1 MFEETIVDQNPHW
14 SGGTYIEGVP
24 RKILN
29 KVIDYLDLPHI
40 ISIVGVRRAGKSTLI
55 KQVINFLIQT
65 KGIPPKNILF
75 LNLETPQFSRY
86 RTDVTYLERIYE
98 DYLKLASPEGTVFCF
113 LDEVQFFT
121 EWQIF
126 IKSRYEGK
134 KIKFIVT
141 GSNSRLLS
149 SEFITLLSG
158 RTLPLEVFPFSFEEF
173 LTAKGLIVTDTVS
186 LLKERHRVRQMMD
199 EYLYFGGFPE
209 PAFVT
214 EQTTKKEILVM
225 YIRNILYQD
234 IAPRF
239 TVKKPLELENLF
251 FYLMSNISSFYT
263 YNSLSKL
270 VGLSDKTIKE
280 YLSYFT
286 EVYLL
291 FTVDSFDFS
300 VKQQI
305 KSPKK
310 VYAIDTGMVRASSFS
325 FSENIGHY
333 LENLVFIELKRKG
346 KEIYYYKTANGLEVD
361 FACKEG
367 NRLTGLIQVSKEM
380 QTDKVRKRELKAL
393 LKAMDETGLSQATIV
408 TYEDEEKVQ
417 VEGKTVNIIPV
428 HKYFGGKLSLKD
440 HISEE
445 RK

>member
-14 SGGTYIEGVP
+14 SGDMYIEGVP

-29 KVIDYLDLPHI
+29 KVIDYLDLPHV

-55 KQVINFLIQT
+55 KQAINFLIQT
-65 KGIPPKNILF
+65 KEIPPKNILF

-86 RTDVTYLERIYE
+86 RTDVTYLERVYE

-121 EWQIF
+121 EWQVF
-126 IKSRYEGK
+126 VKSHYEEK

-158 RTLPLEVFPFSFEEF
+158 RTLPLEVFPFSFGEF
-173 LTAKGLIVTDTVS
+173 LTAKGLTVTDEVS
-186 LLKERHRVRQMMD
+186 LLKKRHRVRHLMD
-199 EYLYFGGFPE
+199 EYLHFGGFPE
-209 PAFVT
+209 PSFVS
-214 EQTTKKEILVM
+214 EQATKKEILVM
-225 YIRNILYQD
+225 YARNILYRD

-251 FYLMSNISSFYT
+251 FYLMSNISSLYT
-263 YNSLSKL
+263 YNKLSKL
-270 VGLSDKTIKE
+270 VEISDKTIKD

-286 EVYLL
+286 DAYLL
-291 FTVDSFDFS
+291 FTIDLFNFS
-300 VKQQI
+300 VKRQI

-310 VYAIDTGMVRASSFS
+310 VYAIDTGMARASSFS
-325 FSENIGHY
+325 FSEDAGHY

-346 KEIYYYKTANGLEVD
+346 REIYYYKTANDLEVD

-380 QTDKVRKRELKAL
+380 QTDKVRKREIRAL
-393 LKAMDETGLSQATIV
+393 IKAMDETGLSQATIV
-408 TYEDEEKVQ
+408 TYEDEEIIRA
-417 VEGKTVNIIPV
+417 EGKTINVIPAY
-428 HKYFGGKLSLKD
+428 KYFGEESLS
-440 HISEE
+440 
-445 RK
+445 

>member
-1 MFEETIVDQNPHW
+1 MFKETIVDQNPHW
-14 SGGTYIEGVP
+14 SGDMYIEGVP

-29 KVIDYLDLPHI
+29 KVIDYLGLPHI

-55 KQVINFLIQT
+55 KQAINFLIQT
-65 KGIPPKNILF
+65 KEIPPKNILF

-86 RTDVTYLERIYE
+86 RTDVTYLERVYE

-121 EWQIF
+121 EWQVF
-126 IKSRYEGK
+126 VKSHYEEK

-158 RTLPLEVFPFSFEEF
+158 RTLPLEVFPFSFGEF
-173 LTAKGLIVTDTVS
+173 LTAKGLTVTDEVS
-186 LLKERHRVRQMMD
+186 LLKKRHRVRHLMD
-199 EYLYFGGFPE
+199 EYLHFGGFPE
-209 PAFVT
+209 PSFVS
-214 EQTTKKEILVM
+214 EQATKKEILVM
-225 YIRNILYQD
+225 YARNIIYRD

-251 FYLMSNISSFYT
+251 FYLMSNISSLYT
-263 YNSLSKL
+263 YNKLSKL
-270 VGLSDKTIKE
+270 MEISDKTIKD

-286 EVYLL
+286 DAYLL
-291 FTVDSFDFS
+291 FTIDLFNFS
-300 VKQQI
+300 VKRQI

-310 VYAIDTGMVRASSFS
+310 VYAIDTGMARASSFS
-325 FSENIGHY
+325 FSEDTGHY

-346 KEIYYYKTANGLEVD
+346 REIYYYKTANDLEVD
-361 FACKEG
+361 FACKEE

-380 QTDKVRKRELKAL
+380 QTDKVRKREIRAL
-393 LKAMDETGLSQATIV
+393 IKAMDETGLSQATIV
-408 TYEDEEKVQ
+408 TYEDEEIIRA
-417 VEGKTVNIIPV
+417 EGKTINVIPAY
-428 HKYFGGKLSLKD
+428 KYFGEESLS
-440 HISEE
+440 
-445 RK
+445 

>member
-14 SGGTYIEGVP
+14 SGDMYIEGVP

-29 KVIDYLDLPHI
+29 KVIDYLGLPHV

-55 KQVINFLIQT
+55 KQAINFLIQT
-65 KGIPPKNILF
+65 KEIPPKNILF

-86 RTDVTYLERIYE
+86 RTDVTYLERVYE

-121 EWQIF
+121 EWQVF
-126 IKSRYEGK
+126 VKSHYEEK

-158 RTLPLEVFPFSFEEF
+158 RTLPLEVFPFSFGEF
-173 LTAKGLIVTDTVS
+173 LTAKGLTVTDKVS
-186 LLKERHRVRQMMD
+186 LLKKRHRVRHLMD
-199 EYLYFGGFPE
+199 EYLHFGGFPE
-209 PAFVT
+209 PSFVS
-214 EQTTKKEILVM
+214 EQATKKEILVM
-225 YIRNILYQD
+225 YARNILYRD

-251 FYLMSNISSFYT
+251 FYLMSNISSLYT
-263 YNSLSKL
+263 YNKLSKL
-270 VGLSDKTIKE
+270 VEISDKTIKD

-286 EVYLL
+286 DAYLL
-291 FTVDSFDFS
+291 FTIDLFNFS
-300 VKQQI
+300 VKRQI

-310 VYAIDTGMVRASSFS
+310 IYAIDTGMARASSFS
-325 FSENIGHY
+325 FSEDAGHY

-346 KEIYYYKTANGLEVD
+346 REIYYYKTANDLEVD

-380 QTDKVRKRELKAL
+380 QTDKVRKREIRAL
-393 LKAMDETGLSQATIV
+393 IKAMDETGLSQATIV
-408 TYEDEEKVQ
+408 TYEDEEIIRA
-417 VEGKTVNIIPV
+417 EGKTINVIPAY
-428 HKYFGGKLSLKD
+428 KYFGEESLS
-440 HISEE
+440 
-445 RK
+445 

>member
-14 SGGTYIEGVP
+14 SGDTYIEGVP

-29 KVIDYLDLPHI
+29 KVIAYLDLPHI

-55 KQVINFLIQT
+55 KQAINFLIQT

-98 DYLKLASPEGTVFCF
+98 DYLKLASPNGTVFCF

-121 EWQIF
+121 EWQVF
-126 IKSRYEGK
+126 VKSHYEGK

-158 RTLPLEVFPFSFEEF
+158 RTLPLEVFPFSFGEF
-173 LTAKGLIVTDTVS
+173 LTAKGLTVTDEVS
-186 LLKERHRVRQMMD
+186 LLKKRHRVRHLMD
-199 EYLYFGGFPE
+199 EYLHFGGFPE
-209 PAFVT
+209 PSFVS
-214 EQTTKKEILVM
+214 EQATKKEILVM
-225 YIRNILYQD
+225 YARNILYRD

-251 FYLMSNISSFYT
+251 FYLMSNISSLYT
-263 YNSLSKL
+263 YNKLSKL
-270 VGLSDKTIKE
+270 VEISDKTIKD

-286 EVYLL
+286 DAYLL
-291 FTVDSFDFS
+291 FTIDLFNFS
-300 VKQQI
+300 VKRQI

-310 VYAIDTGMVRASSFS
+310 VYAIDTGMARASSFS
-325 FSENIGHY
+325 FSEDTGHY

-346 KEIYYYKTANGLEVD
+346 REIYYYKTANDLEVD

-367 NRLTGLIQVSKEM
+367 NRLTGLVQVSKEM
-380 QTDKVRKRELKAL
+380 QTDKVRKREIRAL
-393 LKAMDETGLSQATIV
+393 IKAMDETGLSQATIV
-408 TYEDEEKVQ
+408 TYEDEEIIRA
-417 VEGKTVNIIPV
+417 EGKTINIIPAY
-428 HKYFGGKLSLKD
+428 KYFG
-440 HISEE
+440 EE
-445 RK
+445 FML

>member
-14 SGGTYIEGVP
+14 SGDMYIEGVP

-29 KVIDYLDLPHI
+29 KVIDYLGLPHI

-55 KQVINFLIQT
+55 KQAINFLIQT
-65 KGIPPKNILF
+65 KEIPPKNILF

-86 RTDVTYLERIYE
+86 RTDVTYLERVYE

-121 EWQIF
+121 EWQVF
-126 IKSRYEGK
+126 VKSHYEEK

-158 RTLPLEVFPFSFEEF
+158 RILPLEVFPFSFGEF
-173 LTAKGLIVTDTVS
+173 LTAKGLTVTDEVS
-186 LLKERHRVRQMMD
+186 LLKKRHRVRHLMD
-199 EYLYFGGFPE
+199 EYLHFGGFPE
-209 PAFVT
+209 PSFVS
-214 EQTTKKEILVM
+214 EQATKKEILVM
-225 YIRNILYQD
+225 YARNIIYRD

-251 FYLMSNISSFYT
+251 FYLMSNISSLYT
-263 YNSLSKL
+263 YNKLSKL
-270 VGLSDKTIKE
+270 VEISDKTIKD

-286 EVYLL
+286 DAYLL
-291 FTVDSFDFS
+291 FTIDLFNFS
-300 VKQQI
+300 VKRQI

-310 VYAIDTGMVRASSFS
+310 VYAIDTGMARASSFS
-325 FSENIGHY
+325 FSEDTGHY

-346 KEIYYYKTANGLEVD
+346 REIYYYKTANNLEVD

-380 QTDKVRKRELKAL
+380 QTDKVRKREIRAL
-393 LKAMDETGLSQATIV
+393 IKAMDETGLSQATIV
-408 TYEDEEKVQ
+408 TYEDEEIIRA
-417 VEGKTVNIIPV
+417 EGKTVNVIPAY
-428 HKYFGGKLSLKD
+428 KYFGEESLL
-440 HISEE
+440 
-445 RK
+445 

>member
-14 SGGTYIEGVP
+14 SGDMYIEGVP

-29 KVIDYLDLPHI
+29 KVIDYLDLPHV

-55 KQVINFLIQT
+55 KQAINFLIQT
-65 KGIPPKNILF
+65 KEIPPKNILF

-86 RTDVTYLERIYE
+86 RTDVTYLERVYE

-121 EWQIF
+121 EWQVF
-126 IKSRYEGK
+126 VKSHYEEK

-158 RTLPLEVFPFSFEEF
+158 RTLPLEVFPFSFGEF
-173 LTAKGLIVTDTVS
+173 LTAKGLTVTDEVS
-186 LLKERHRVRQMMD
+186 LLKKRHRVRHLMD
-199 EYLYFGGFPE
+199 EYLHFGGFPE
-209 PAFVT
+209 PSFVS
-214 EQTTKKEILVM
+214 EQATKKEILVM
-225 YIRNILYQD
+225 YARNILYRD

-251 FYLMSNISSFYT
+251 FYLMSNISSLYT
-263 YNSLSKL
+263 YNKLSKL
-270 VGLSDKTIKE
+270 VEISDKTIKD

-286 EVYLL
+286 DAYLL
-291 FTVDSFDFS
+291 FTIDLFNFS
-300 VKQQI
+300 VKRQI

-310 VYAIDTGMVRASSFS
+310 VYAIDTGMARASSFS
-325 FSENIGHY
+325 FSEDAGHY
-333 LENLVFIELKRKG
+333 LKNLVFIELKRKG
-346 KEIYYYKTANGLEVD
+346 REIYYYKTANDLEVD
-361 FACKEG
+361 FACKEE

-380 QTDKVRKRELKAL
+380 QTDKVRKREIRAL
-393 LKAMDETGLSQATIV
+393 IKAMDETGLSQATIV
-408 TYEDEEKVQ
+408 TYEDEEIIRA
-417 VEGKTVNIIPV
+417 EGKTINVIPAY
-428 HKYFGGKLSLKD
+428 KYFGEESLS
-440 HISEE
+440 
-445 RK
+445 

>member
-14 SGGTYIEGVP
+14 SGDMYIEGVP

-29 KVIDYLDLPHI
+29 KVIDYLGLPHI

-55 KQVINFLIQT
+55 KQAINFLIQT
-65 KGIPPKNILF
+65 KEIPPKNILF

-86 RTDVTYLERIYE
+86 RTDVTYLERVYE

-121 EWQIF
+121 EWQVF
-126 IKSRYEGK
+126 VKSHYEEK

-149 SEFITLLSG
+149 SEFITFLSG
-158 RTLPLEVFPFSFEEF
+158 RTLPLEVFPFSFGEF
-173 LTAKGLIVTDTVS
+173 LTAKGLTVTDEVS
-186 LLKERHRVRQMMD
+186 LLKKRHRVRHLMD
-199 EYLYFGGFPE
+199 EYLHFGGFPE
-209 PAFVT
+209 PSFVS
-214 EQTTKKEILVM
+214 EQATKKEILVM
-225 YIRNILYQD
+225 YARNIIYRD

-251 FYLMSNISSFYT
+251 FYLMSNISSLYT
-263 YNSLSKL
+263 YNKLSKL
-270 VGLSDKTIKE
+270 VEISDKTIKD

-286 EVYLL
+286 DAYLL
-291 FTVDSFDFS
+291 FTIDLFNFS
-300 VKQQI
+300 VKRQI

-310 VYAIDTGMVRASSFS
+310 VYAIDTGMARASSFS
-325 FSENIGHY
+325 FSEDTGHY

-346 KEIYYYKTANGLEVD
+346 REIYYYKTANNLEVD

-380 QTDKVRKRELKAL
+380 QTDKVRKREIRAL
-393 LKAMDETGLSQATIV
+393 IKAMDETGLSQATIV
-408 TYEDEEKVQ
+408 TYEDEEIIRA
-417 VEGKTVNIIPV
+417 EGKTVNVIPAY
-428 HKYFGGKLSLKD
+428 KYFGEESLL
-440 HISEE
+440 
-445 RK
+445 

>member
-14 SGGTYIEGVP
+14 SGDMYIEGVP

-29 KVIDYLDLPHI
+29 KVIDYLDLPHV

-55 KQVINFLIQT
+55 KQAINFLIQT
-65 KGIPPKNILF
+65 KEIPPKNILF

-86 RTDVTYLERIYE
+86 RTDVTYLERVYE

-121 EWQIF
+121 EWQVF
-126 IKSRYEGK
+126 VKSHYEEK

-158 RTLPLEVFPFSFEEF
+158 RTLPLEVFPFSFGEF
-173 LTAKGLIVTDTVS
+173 LTAKGLTVTDEVS
-186 LLKERHRVRQMMD
+186 LLKKRHRVRHLMD
-199 EYLYFGGFPE
+199 EYLHFGGFPE
-209 PAFVT
+209 PSFVS
-214 EQTTKKEILVM
+214 EQATKKEILVM
-225 YIRNILYQD
+225 YARNILYRD

-251 FYLMSNISSFYT
+251 FYLMSNISSLYT
-263 YNSLSKL
+263 YNKLSKL
-270 VGLSDKTIKE
+270 VEISDKTIKD

-286 EVYLL
+286 DAYLL
-291 FTVDSFDFS
+291 FTIDLFNFS
-300 VKQQI
+300 VKRQI

-310 VYAIDTGMVRASSFS
+310 VYAIDTGMARASSFS
-325 FSENIGHY
+325 FSEDAGHY

-346 KEIYYYKTANGLEVD
+346 REIYYYKTANNLEVD

-380 QTDKVRKRELKAL
+380 QTDKVRKREIRAL
-393 LKAMDETGLSQATIV
+393 IKAMDETGLSQATIV
-408 TYEDEEKVQ
+408 TYEDEEIIRA
-417 VEGKTVNIIPV
+417 EGKTINVIPAY
-428 HKYFGGKLSLKD
+428 KYFGEESLS
-440 HISEE
+440 
-445 RK
+445 

>member
-14 SGGTYIEGVP
+14 SGDMYIEGVP

-29 KVIDYLDLPHI
+29 KVIDYLGLPHV

-55 KQVINFLIQT
+55 KQAINFLIQT
-65 KGIPPKNILF
+65 KEIPPKNILF

-86 RTDVTYLERIYE
+86 RTDVTYLERVYE
-98 DYLKLASPEGTVFCF
+98 DYLKLASPEDTVFCF

-121 EWQIF
+121 EWQVF
-126 IKSRYEGK
+126 VKSHYEEK

-158 RTLPLEVFPFSFEEF
+158 RTLPLEVFPFSFGEF
-173 LTAKGLIVTDTVS
+173 LTAKGLTVTDEVS
-186 LLKERHRVRQMMD
+186 LLKKRHRVRHLMD
-199 EYLYFGGFPE
+199 EYLHFGGFPE
-209 PAFVT
+209 PSFVS
-214 EQTTKKEILVM
+214 EQATKKEILVM
-225 YIRNILYQD
+225 YARNILYRD

-251 FYLMSNISSFYT
+251 FYLMSNISSLYT
-263 YNSLSKL
+263 YNKLSKL
-270 VGLSDKTIKE
+270 VEISDKTIKD

-286 EVYLL
+286 DAYLL
-291 FTVDSFDFS
+291 FTIDLFNFS
-300 VKQQI
+300 VKRQI

-310 VYAIDTGMVRASSFS
+310 VYAIDTGMARASSFS
-325 FSENIGHY
+325 FSEDAGHY

-346 KEIYYYKTANGLEVD
+346 REIYYYKTANNLEVD

-380 QTDKVRKRELKAL
+380 QTDKVRKREIRAL
-393 LKAMDETGLSQATIV
+393 IKAMDETGLSQATIV
-408 TYEDEEKVQ
+408 TYEDEEIIRA
-417 VEGKTVNIIPV
+417 EGKTVNVIPAY
-428 HKYFGGKLSLKD
+428 KYFGEESLS
-440 HISEE
+440 
-445 RK
+445 

>member
-14 SGGTYIEGVP
+14 SGDMYIEGVP

-29 KVIDYLDLPHI
+29 KVIDYLDLPHV

-55 KQVINFLIQT
+55 KQAINFLIQT
-65 KGIPPKNILF
+65 KEIPPKNILF

-86 RTDVTYLERIYE
+86 RTDVTYLERVYE
-98 DYLKLASPEGTVFCF
+98 DYLKLASPEDTVFCF

-121 EWQIF
+121 EWQVF
-126 IKSRYEGK
+126 VKSHYEEK

-158 RTLPLEVFPFSFEEF
+158 RTLPLEVFPFSFGEF
-173 LTAKGLIVTDTVS
+173 LTAKGLTVTDEVS
-186 LLKERHRVRQMMD
+186 LLKKRHRVRHLMD
-199 EYLYFGGFPE
+199 EYLHFGGFPE
-209 PAFVT
+209 PSFVS
-214 EQTTKKEILVM
+214 EQATKKEILVM
-225 YIRNILYQD
+225 YARNILYRD

-251 FYLMSNISSFYT
+251 FYLMSNISSLYT
-263 YNSLSKL
+263 YNKLSKL
-270 VGLSDKTIKE
+270 VEISDKTIKD

-286 EVYLL
+286 DAYLL
-291 FTVDSFDFS
+291 FTIDLFNFS
-300 VKQQI
+300 VKRQI

-310 VYAIDTGMVRASSFS
+310 VYAIDTGMARASSFS
-325 FSENIGHY
+325 FSEDAGHY
-333 LENLVFIELKRKG
+333 LKNLVFIELKRKG
-346 KEIYYYKTANGLEVD
+346 REIYYYKTANDLEVD

-380 QTDKVRKRELKAL
+380 QTDKVRKREIRAL
-393 LKAMDETGLSQATIV
+393 IKAMDETGLSQATIV
-408 TYEDEEKVQ
+408 TYEDEEIIRA
-417 VEGKTVNIIPV
+417 EGKTINVIPAY
-428 HKYFGGKLSLKD
+428 KYFGEESLS
-440 HISEE
+440 
-445 RK
+445 